1 MCCKNINNMSIKT
14 SKILI
19 PIDFSDQ
26 SMYALS
32 QACSLAQTKNSKIY
46 ILSVIEEQNKISSL
60 FLDDQT
66 DMLQN
71 KVKSKLNQISIDM
84 SSKYNIDIE
93 LMVSKGKVY
102 NQIIEVS
109 KMISTDLIVMGTTG
123 SPKEGFKKFI
133 GSNAER
139 VVRLAQCPVITIK
152 GKNLRNGCQNIILPL
167 DLEKETREKITYA
180 IEYARYWHATVR
192 LVSVLLDDNQQNKN
206 VLIKNLNQA
215 EKFIKDAGISCTA
228 ELVTGNKKVTLGD
241 FVFNYAKEND
251 GDLVMIMT
259 KKEELSLSQN
269 ISVTARYI
277 INNSEIPVMSI
288 RPKKQNYANKSS
300 VSF

>member
-1 MCCKNINNMSIKT
+1 MSIKT

-19 PIDFSDQ
+19 PIDFSNQ
-26 SMYALS
+26 SMYALN
-32 QACSLAQTKNSKIY
+32 QACSLAQTKNSKVY

-66 DMLQN
+66 DILQN
-71 KVKSKLNQISIDM
+71 KVKSKLNQICEEIQ
-84 SSKYNIDIE
+84 SKYKIDIE
-93 LMVSKGKVY
+93 VMVSKGKVY
-102 NQIIEVS
+102 NQIIDVS

-123 SPKEGFKKFI
+123 SPKEGFKRFI

-152 GKNLRNGCQNIILPL
+152 GQNLRNGCQNIILPL

-180 IEYARYWHATVR
+180 IEYARYWDATIR

-206 VLIKNLNQA
+206 VLIKNIKQA
-215 EKFIKDAGISCTA
+215 ERFIKDAGVSCSA
-228 ELVTGNKKVTLGD
+228 ELVSGDKKVNLGD

-251 GDLVMIMT
+251 GDLIMIMT

>member
-1 MCCKNINNMSIKT
+1 MSIKT

-19 PIDFSDQ
+19 PIDFSNQ

-32 QACSLAQTKNSKIY
+32 QACSLAQTKNAKIY

-71 KVKSKLNQISIDM
+71 KVKSKLNQISSDM
-84 SSKYNIDIE
+84 HFKYNIDIE
-93 LMVSKGKVY
+93 VMVAKGKVY

-152 GKNLRNGCQNIILPL
+152 GQNLRNGCQNIILPL

-180 IEYARYWHATVR
+180 IEYARYWNATIR

-215 EKFIKDAGISCTA
+215 EKFIKDAGIRCTA
-228 ELVTGNKKVTLGD
+228 ELVTGDKKVTLGD

-251 GDLVMIMT
+251 GDLIMIMT

-300 VSF
+300 LSF

>member
-1 MCCKNINNMSIKT
+1 MFCKNIYYISIKT

-19 PIDFSDQ
+19 PIDFSNQ
-26 SMYALS
+26 SMYALN
-32 QACSLAQTKNSKIY
+32 QACNIAQTKNSKVY

-66 DMLQN
+66 DILQN
-71 KVKSKLNQISIDM
+71 KVKSKLNQICEEIQ
-84 SSKYNIDIE
+84 SKYKIDIE
-93 LMVSKGKVY
+93 VMVSKGKVY
-102 NQIIEVS
+102 NQIIDVS

-123 SPKEGFKKFI
+123 SPKEGFKRFI

-152 GKNLRNGCQNIILPL
+152 GQNLRNGCQNIILPL

-180 IEYARYWHATVR
+180 IEYARYWDATIR

-206 VLIKNLNQA
+206 VLIKNINQA
-215 EKFIKDAGISCTA
+215 ERFIKDAGVSCSA
-228 ELVTGNKKVTLGD
+228 ELVSGDKKVNLGD

-251 GDLVMIMT
+251 GDLIMIMT

-269 ISVTARYI
+269 ISVTTRYI

>member
-1 MCCKNINNMSIKT
+1 MSIKT

-19 PIDFSDQ
+19 PIDFSNQ

-32 QACSLAQTKNSKIY
+32 QACSLAQTKNAKIY

-71 KVKSKLNQISIDM
+71 KVKSKLNQISIDIH
-84 SSKYNIDIE
+84 SKYNVDIE
-93 LMVSKGKVY
+93 VMVAKGKVY

-123 SPKEGFKKFI
+123 SPKEVFKKFI

-152 GKNLRNGCQNIILPL
+152 GQNLRNGCQNIILPL

-215 EKFIKDAGISCTA
+215 EKFIKDAGVSCTA

-241 FVFNYAKEND
+241 FVFNYAEEND
-251 GDLVMIMT
+251 GDLIMIMT
-259 KKEELSLSQN
+259 KKEELSLSKN

>member
-1 MCCKNINNMSIKT
+1 MSIKA

-19 PIDFSDQ
+19 PIDFSNQ
-26 SMYALS
+26 SMYALN
-32 QACSLAQTKNSKIY
+32 QACSIAQAKNSKVY

-66 DMLQN
+66 DILQN
-71 KVKSKLNQISIDM
+71 KVKSKLNQICEEM
-84 SSKYNIDIE
+84 QSKYKIDIE
-93 LMVSKGKVY
+93 VMVSKGKVY
-102 NQIIEVS
+102 NQIIDVS

-123 SPKEGFKKFI
+123 SPKEGFKRFI

-152 GKNLRNGCQNIILPL
+152 GQNLRNGCQNIILPL

-180 IEYARYWHATVR
+180 IEYARYWDATIR
-192 LVSVLLDDNQQNKN
+192 LVSILLDDNQHNKN
-206 VLIKNLNQA
+206 VLIKNINQA
-215 EKFIKDAGISCTA
+215 ERFIKDAGVSCSA
-228 ELVTGNKKVTLGD
+228 ELVSGDKKVTLGD

-251 GDLVMIMT
+251 GDLIMIMT

-288 RPKKQNYANKSS
+288 RPKKQRYANKSS

>member
-1 MCCKNINNMSIKT
+1 MSIKT

-19 PIDFSDQ
+19 PIDFSNQ
-26 SMYALS
+26 SMYALN
-32 QACSLAQTKNSKIY
+32 QACSLAQTKNSKVY

-66 DMLQN
+66 DILQN
-71 KVKSKLNQISIDM
+71 KVKSKLNQICEEIQF
-84 SSKYNIDIE
+84 KYKIDIE
-93 LMVSKGKVY
+93 VMVSKGKVY
-102 NQIIEVS
+102 NQIIDVS

-123 SPKEGFKKFI
+123 SPKEGFKRFI

-152 GKNLRNGCQNIILPL
+152 GQNLRNGCQNIILPL

-180 IEYARYWHATVR
+180 IEYARYWDATIR

-206 VLIKNLNQA
+206 VLIKNINQA
-215 EKFIKDAGISCTA
+215 ERFIKDAGVSCSA
-228 ELVTGNKKVTLGD
+228 ELVSGDKKVTLGD

-251 GDLVMIMT
+251 GDLIMIMT

>member
-1 MCCKNINNMSIKT
+1 MSIKT

-19 PIDFSDQ
+19 PIDFSNQ
-26 SMYALS
+26 SMYALN
-32 QACSLAQTKNSKIY
+32 QACSLAQTKNSKVY

-66 DMLQN
+66 DILQN
-71 KVKSKLNQISIDM
+71 KVKSKLNQICEEIQ
-84 SSKYNIDIE
+84 SKYKIDIE
-93 LMVSKGKVY
+93 VMVSKGKVY
-102 NQIIEVS
+102 NQIIDVS
-109 KMISTDLIVMGTTG
+109 KMISTDLIEMGTTG
-123 SPKEGFKKFI
+123 SPKEGFKRFI

-152 GKNLRNGCQNIILPL
+152 GQNLRNGCQNIILPL

-180 IEYARYWHATVR
+180 IEYARYWDATIR

-206 VLIKNLNQA
+206 VLIKNINQA
-215 EKFIKDAGISCTA
+215 ERFIKDAGVSCSA
-228 ELVTGNKKVTLGD
+228 ELVSGDKKVTLGD

-251 GDLVMIMT
+251 GDLIMIMT

>member
-1 MCCKNINNMSIKT
+1 MSIKT

-19 PIDFSDQ
+19 PIDFSNQ
-26 SMYALS
+26 SMYALN
-32 QACSLAQTKNSKIY
+32 QACSLAQTKNSKVY

-60 FLDDQT
+60 FLDHQT
-66 DMLQN
+66 DILQN
-71 KVKSKLNQISIDM
+71 KVKSKLNHICEEMQ
-84 SSKYNIDIE
+84 SKYNIDIE
-93 LMVSKGKVY
+93 VMVAKGKVY
-102 NQIIEVS
+102 NQIIDVS

-123 SPKEGFKKFI
+123 SPKEGFKRFI

-152 GKNLRNGCQNIILPL
+152 GQNLRNGCQNIILPL

-180 IEYARYWHATVR
+180 IEYARYWDATIR
-192 LVSVLLDDNQQNKN
+192 LVSVLLDDNQHNKN
-206 VLIKNLNQA
+206 LLIKNINQA
-215 EKFIKDAGISCTA
+215 EKFIKDAGVSCSA
-228 ELVTGNKKVTLGD
+228 ELVSGDKKITLGD

-251 GDLVMIMT
+251 GDLIMIMT

-277 INNSEIPVMSI
+277 INNSAIPVMSI

>member
-1 MCCKNINNMSIKT
+1 MSIKT

-19 PIDFSDQ
+19 PIDFSNQ
-26 SMYALS
+26 SMYALN
-32 QACSLAQTKNSKIY
+32 QACSLAQTKNSKVY

-66 DMLQN
+66 DILQN
-71 KVKSKLNQISIDM
+71 KVKSKLNQICEEIQ
-84 SSKYNIDIE
+84 SKYKIDVE
-93 LMVSKGKVY
+93 VMVSKGNVY
-102 NQIIEVS
+102 NQIINVS

-152 GKNLRNGCQNIILPL
+152 GQNLKNGCKNIILPL

-180 IEYARYWHATVR
+180 IEYARYWDATVR
-192 LVSVLLDDNQQNKN
+192 LVSILLDDNQHNKN
-206 VLIKNLNQA
+206 LLIKNINQA
-215 EKFIKDAGISCTA
+215 ERFIKNAGVSCSA
-228 ELVTGNKKVTLGD
+228 ELVSGDKKLTLGD
-241 FVFNYAKEND
+241 FVFNYARESD
-251 GDLVMIMT
+251 GDLIMIMT

>member
-1 MCCKNINNMSIKT
+1 MSIKT

>member
-1 MCCKNINNMSIKT
+1 MSIKT

-84 SSKYNIDIE
+84 HSKYNIDIE
-93 LMVSKGKVY
+93 VMVAKGKVY

-152 GKNLRNGCQNIILPL
+152 GQNLRNGCQNIILPL

-251 GDLVMIMT
+251 GDLIMIMT

-277 INNSEIPVMSI
+277 INSSEIPVMSI

>member
-1 MCCKNINNMSIKT
+1 MSIKT

-19 PIDFSDQ
+19 PIDFSNQ
-26 SMYALS
+26 SMYALN
-32 QACSLAQTKNSKIY
+32 QACSLAQTKNSKVY

-66 DMLQN
+66 DILQN
-71 KVKSKLNQISIDM
+71 KVKSKLNQICEEIQ
-84 SSKYNIDIE
+84 SKYKIDIE
-93 LMVSKGKVY
+93 VMVSKGKVY
-102 NQIIEVS
+102 NQIIDVS

-123 SPKEGFKKFI
+123 SPKEGFKRFI

-152 GKNLRNGCQNIILPL
+152 GQNLRNGCQNIILPL

-180 IEYARYWHATVR
+180 IEYARYWDATIR

-206 VLIKNLNQA
+206 VLIKNINQA
-215 EKFIKDAGISCTA
+215 ERFIKDAGVSCSA
-228 ELVTGNKKVTLGD
+228 ELVSGDKKVTLGD

-251 GDLVMIMT
+251 GDLIMIMT

-288 RPKKQNYANKSS
+288 RPKKQNYANRSS

>member
-1 MCCKNINNMSIKT
+1 MSIKT

-19 PIDFSDQ
+19 PIDFSNQ
-26 SMYALS
+26 SMYALN
-32 QACSLAQTKNSKIY
+32 QACSLAQTKNSKVY

-66 DMLQN
+66 DILQN
-71 KVKSKLNQISIDM
+71 KVKSKLNQICEEIQ
-84 SSKYNIDIE
+84 SKYKIDIE
-93 LMVSKGKVY
+93 VMVSKGKVY
-102 NQIIEVS
+102 NQIIDVS

-123 SPKEGFKKFI
+123 SPKEGFKRFI

-152 GKNLRNGCQNIILPL
+152 GQNLRNGCQNIILPL

-180 IEYARYWHATVR
+180 IEYARYWDATIR
-192 LVSVLLDDNQQNKN
+192 LVSVLLDDNQHNKN
-206 VLIKNLNQA
+206 VLIKNINQS
-215 EKFIKDAGISCTA
+215 ERFIKDAGVSCSA
-228 ELVTGNKKVTLGD
+228 ELVSGDKKVTLGD

-251 GDLVMIMT
+251 GDLIMIMT

>member
-1 MCCKNINNMSIKT
+1 MSIKT

-19 PIDFSDQ
+19 PIDFSNQ
-26 SMYALS
+26 SMYALT
-32 QACSLAQTKNSKIY
+32 QACNIAQIKNSKVY

-66 DMLQN
+66 DILQN
-71 KVKSKLNQISIDM
+71 KVKSKLNQISEEM
-84 SSKYNIDIE
+84 HSKYHIDVE
-93 LMVSKGKVY
+93 VMVSKGNVY
-102 NQIIEVS
+102 NQIINVS

-152 GKNLRNGCQNIILPL
+152 GQNLKNGCKNIILPL
-167 DLEKETREKITYA
+167 DLQKETREKITYA
-180 IEYARYWHATVR
+180 IEYARYWDATVR
-192 LVSVLLDDNQQNKN
+192 LVSVLLDDNQHNKN
-206 VLIKNLNQA
+206 VLIKNINQA
-215 EKFIKDAGISCTA
+215 ERFIKNAGVSCSA
-228 ELVTGNKKVTLGD
+228 ELVSGDKKLTLGD
-241 FVFNYAKEND
+241 FVFNYARESD
-251 GDLVMIMT
+251 GDLIMIMT

-288 RPKKQNYANKSS
+288 RPKKQNFANKSS

>member
-1 MCCKNINNMSIKT
+1 MSIKA

-19 PIDFSDQ
+19 PIDFSNQ
-26 SMYALS
+26 SMYALN
-32 QACSLAQTKNSKIY
+32 QACSLAETKNSKVY

-66 DMLQN
+66 DILQN
-71 KVKSKLNQISIDM
+71 KVKSKLNQICEEIQ
-84 SSKYNIDIE
+84 SKYKIDIE
-93 LMVSKGKVY
+93 VMVSKGKVY
-102 NQIIEVS
+102 NQIIDVS

-123 SPKEGFKKFI
+123 SPKEGFKRFI

-152 GKNLRNGCQNIILPL
+152 GQNLRNGCQNIILPL

-180 IEYARYWHATVR
+180 IEYARYWDATIR
-192 LVSVLLDDNQQNKN
+192 LVSVLLDDNQHNKN
-206 VLIKNLNQA
+206 VLIKNINQA
-215 EKFIKDAGISCTA
+215 ERFIKDAGVSCSA
-228 ELVTGNKKVTLGD
+228 ELVSGDKKVTLGD

-251 GDLVMIMT
+251 GDLIMIMT

>member
-1 MCCKNINNMSIKT
+1 MSIKT

-19 PIDFSDQ
+19 PIDFSNQ
-26 SMYALS
+26 SMYALN
-32 QACSLAQTKNSKIY
+32 QACSLAQTKNSKVY

-66 DMLQN
+66 DILQN
-71 KVKSKLNQISIDM
+71 KVKSKLNQICDEIQ
-84 SSKYNIDIE
+84 SKYKIDIE
-93 LMVSKGKVY
+93 VMVSKGKVY
-102 NQIIEVS
+102 NQIIDVS

-123 SPKEGFKKFI
+123 SPKEGFKRFI

-152 GKNLRNGCQNIILPL
+152 GQNLRNGCQNIILPL

-180 IEYARYWHATVR
+180 IEYARYWDATIR
-192 LVSVLLDDNQQNKN
+192 LVSVLLDDNQHNKN
-206 VLIKNLNQA
+206 VLIKNINQA
-215 EKFIKDAGISCTA
+215 ERFIKDAGVSCSA
-228 ELVTGNKKVTLGD
+228 ELVSGDKKVTLGD

-251 GDLVMIMT
+251 GDLIMIMT

>member
-1 MCCKNINNMSIKT
+1 MCRKNINNMSIKT

-46 ILSVIEEQNKISSL
+46 MLSVIEEQNKISSL

-71 KVKSKLNQISIDM
+71 KVKSKLNQISNDM
-84 SSKYNIDIE
+84 YSKYNIDIE
-93 LMVSKGKVY
+93 IMVAKGKVY

-123 SPKEGFKKFI
+123 SPKEGFTKFI

-288 RPKKQNYANKSS
+288 RPKKQNYANTSS

>member
-1 MCCKNINNMSIKT
+1 MSIKT

-19 PIDFSDQ
+19 PIDFSNQ
-26 SMYALS
+26 SMYALN
-32 QACSLAQTKNSKIY
+32 QACSLAQTKNSKVY

-66 DMLQN
+66 DILQN
-71 KVKSKLNQISIDM
+71 KVKSKLNQIWEEM
-84 SSKYNIDIE
+84 HSKYNIDIE
-93 LMVSKGKVY
+93 VMVSKGNVY
-102 NQIIEVS
+102 NQIIDVS

-123 SPKEGFKKFI
+123 SPKEGFKRFI

-152 GKNLRNGCQNIILPL
+152 GQNLRNGCQNIILPL

-180 IEYARYWHATVR
+180 IEYARYWDATIR
-192 LVSVLLDDNQQNKN
+192 LVSVLLDDNQHNKN
-206 VLIKNLNQA
+206 VLIKNINQA
-215 EKFIKDAGISCTA
+215 ERFIKDAGVSCSA
-228 ELVTGNKKVTLGD
+228 ELVSGDKKVTLGD

-251 GDLVMIMT
+251 GDLIMIMT

>member
-1 MCCKNINNMSIKT
+1 MSIKT

-19 PIDFSDQ
+19 PIDFSNQ
-26 SMYALS
+26 SMYALN
-32 QACSLAQTKNSKIY
+32 QACSLAQTKNSKVY

-66 DMLQN
+66 DILQN
-71 KVKSKLNQISIDM
+71 KVKSKLNQICEEIQ
-84 SSKYNIDIE
+84 SKYKIDIE
-93 LMVSKGKVY
+93 VMVSKGKVY
-102 NQIIEVS
+102 NQIIDVS

-123 SPKEGFKKFI
+123 SPKEGFKRFI

-152 GKNLRNGCQNIILPL
+152 GQNLRNGCQNIILPL

-180 IEYARYWHATVR
+180 IEYARYWDATIR
-192 LVSVLLDDNQQNKN
+192 LVSVLLDDNQHNKN
-206 VLIKNLNQA
+206 VLIKNINQA
-215 EKFIKDAGISCTA
+215 ERFIKDAGVSCSA
-228 ELVTGNKKVTLGD
+228 ELVSGDKKVTLGD

-251 GDLVMIMT
+251 GDLIMIMT

-288 RPKKQNYANKSS
+288 RPKKQNYANRSS
-300 VSF
+300 ISF

>member
-1 MCCKNINNMSIKT
+1 MSIKT

-19 PIDFSDQ
+19 PIDFSNQ
-26 SMYALS
+26 SMYALN
-32 QACSLAQTKNSKIY
+32 QACSLAQTKNSKVY

-66 DMLQN
+66 DILQN
-71 KVKSKLNQISIDM
+71 KVKSKLNQICEEM
-84 SSKYNIDIE
+84 HSKYNIDIE
-93 LMVSKGKVY
+93 VMVSKGRVY
-102 NQIIEVS
+102 NQIIDVS

-123 SPKEGFKKFI
+123 SPKEGFKRFI

-152 GKNLRNGCQNIILPL
+152 GQNLKNGCKNIILPL

-180 IEYARYWHATVR
+180 IEYARYWDATVR
-192 LVSVLLDDNQQNKN
+192 LVSVLLDDNQHNKN
-206 VLIKNLNQA
+206 VLIKNINQA
-215 EKFIKDAGISCTA
+215 ERFIKDAGVSCSA
-228 ELVTGNKKVTLGD
+228 ELVSGDKKVTLGD

-251 GDLVMIMT
+251 GDLIMIMT

>member
-1 MCCKNINNMSIKT
+1 MSIKA

-19 PIDFSDQ
+19 PIDFSNQ
-26 SMYALS
+26 SMYALN
-32 QACSLAQTKNSKIY
+32 QACSLAQTKNSKVY

-66 DMLQN
+66 DILQN
-71 KVKSKLNQISIDM
+71 KVKSKLNQICEEIQ
-84 SSKYNIDIE
+84 SKYKIDIE
-93 LMVSKGKVY
+93 VMVSKGKVY
-102 NQIIEVS
+102 NQIIDVS

-123 SPKEGFKKFI
+123 SPKEGFKRFI

-152 GKNLRNGCQNIILPL
+152 GQNLRNGCQNIILPL

-180 IEYARYWHATVR
+180 IEYARYWDATIR
-192 LVSVLLDDNQQNKN
+192 LVSVLLDDNQHNQN
-206 VLIKNLNQA
+206 VLIKNINQA
-215 EKFIKDAGISCTA
+215 ERFIKDAGVSCSA
-228 ELVTGNKKVTLGD
+228 ELVSGDKKVTLGD

-251 GDLVMIMT
+251 GDLIMIMT

-288 RPKKQNYANKSS
+288 RPKKQRYANKSS

>member
-102 NQIIEVS
+102 NQIIDVS

>member
-1 MCCKNINNMSIKT
+1 MSIKT

-19 PIDFSDQ
+19 PIDFSNQ
-26 SMYALS
+26 SMYALT
-32 QACSLAQTKNSKIY
+32 QACNIAQTKNSKVY

-66 DMLQN
+66 DILQN
-71 KVKSKLNQISIDM
+71 KVKSKLNQISEEM
-84 SSKYNIDIE
+84 QSKYKIDVE
-93 LMVSKGKVY
+93 VMVSKGKVY
-102 NQIIEVS
+102 NQIIDVS

-123 SPKEGFKKFI
+123 SPKEGFKRFI

-152 GKNLRNGCQNIILPL
+152 GQNLKNGCKNIILPL

-180 IEYARYWHATVR
+180 IEYARYWDATVR
-192 LVSVLLDDNQQNKN
+192 LVSVLLDDNQHNKN
-206 VLIKNLNQA
+206 VLIKNINQA
-215 EKFIKDAGISCTA
+215 ERFIKNAGVSCSA
-228 ELVTGNKKVTLGD
+228 ELVSGDKKVTLGD
-241 FVFNYAKEND
+241 FVFNYAKESD
-251 GDLVMIMT
+251 GDLIMIMT

-288 RPKKQNYANKSS
+288 RPKKQNFANKSS

>member
-1 MCCKNINNMSIKT
+1 MSIKT

-19 PIDFSDQ
+19 PIDFSNQ
-26 SMYALS
+26 SMYALN
-32 QACSLAQTKNSKIY
+32 QACSLAQTKNSKVY

-66 DMLQN
+66 DILQN
-71 KVKSKLNQISIDM
+71 KVKSKLNQISEEIQ
-84 SSKYNIDIE
+84 SKYKIDIE
-93 LMVSKGKVY
+93 VMFY
-102 NQIIEVS
+102 NQIIDVS

-123 SPKEGFKKFI
+123 SPKEGFKRFI

-152 GKNLRNGCQNIILPL
+152 GQNLRNGCQNIILPL

-180 IEYARYWHATVR
+180 IEYARYWDATIR
-192 LVSVLLDDNQQNKN
+192 LVSVLLDDNQHNKN
-206 VLIKNLNQA
+206 VLIKNINQA
-215 EKFIKDAGISCTA
+215 ERFIKDAGVSCSA
-228 ELVTGNKKVTLGD
+228 ELVSGDKKVTLGD

-251 GDLVMIMT
+251 GDLIMIMT

>member
-1 MCCKNINNMSIKT
+1 MSIKT

-19 PIDFSDQ
+19 PIDFSNQ
-26 SMYALS
+26 SMYALN
-32 QACSLAQTKNSKIY
+32 QACSLAQTKNSKVY

-66 DMLQN
+66 DILQN
-71 KVKSKLNQISIDM
+71 KVKSKLNQICEEIQ
-84 SSKYNIDIE
+84 SKYKIDIE
-93 LMVSKGKVY
+93 VMVSKGKVY
-102 NQIIEVS
+102 NQIIDVS

-123 SPKEGFKKFI
+123 SPKEGFKRFI

-152 GKNLRNGCQNIILPL
+152 GQNLRNGCQNIILPL

-180 IEYARYWHATVR
+180 IEYARYWDATIR

-206 VLIKNLNQA
+206 VLIKNINQA
-215 EKFIKDAGISCTA
+215 ERFIKDAGVSCSA
-228 ELVTGNKKVTLGD
+228 ELVSGDKKVTLGD

-251 GDLVMIMT
+251 GDLIMIMT

>member
-1 MCCKNINNMSIKT
+1 MSIKT

-19 PIDFSDQ
+19 PIDFSNQ
-26 SMYALS
+26 SMYALT
-32 QACSLAQTKNSKIY
+32 QACNIAQIKNSKVY

-66 DMLQN
+66 DILQN
-71 KVKSKLNQISIDM
+71 KVKSKLNQISEEM
-84 SSKYNIDIE
+84 HSKYHIDVE
-93 LMVSKGKVY
+93 VMVSKGNVY
-102 NQIIEVS
+102 NQIIDVS

-152 GKNLRNGCQNIILPL
+152 GQNLKNGCKNIILPL

-180 IEYARYWHATVR
+180 IEYARYWDATVR
-192 LVSVLLDDNQQNKN
+192 LVSVLLDDNQHNKN
-206 VLIKNLNQA
+206 LLIKNINQA
-215 EKFIKDAGISCTA
+215 ERFIKNAGVSCSA
-228 ELVTGNKKVTLGD
+228 ELVSGDKKLTLGD
-241 FVFNYAKEND
+241 FVFSYAKESD
-251 GDLVMIMT
+251 GDLIMIMT

>member
-1 MCCKNINNMSIKT
+1 MSIKT

-19 PIDFSDQ
+19 PIDFSNQ
-26 SMYALS
+26 SMYALN
-32 QACSLAQTKNSKIY
+32 QACNLAQTKNSKVY

-66 DMLQN
+66 DILQN
-71 KVKSKLNQISIDM
+71 KVKSKLNQICEEIQ
-84 SSKYNIDIE
+84 SKYKIDIE
-93 LMVSKGKVY
+93 VMVSKGKVY
-102 NQIIEVS
+102 NQIIDVS

-123 SPKEGFKKFI
+123 SPKEGFKRFI

-152 GKNLRNGCQNIILPL
+152 GQNLRNGCQNIILPL

-180 IEYARYWHATVR
+180 IEYARYWDATIR
-192 LVSVLLDDNQQNKN
+192 LVSVLLDDNQHNQNI
-206 VLIKNLNQA
+206 LIKNINQA
-215 EKFIKDAGISCTA
+215 ERFIKDAGVSCSA
-228 ELVTGNKKVTLGD
+228 ELVSGDKKVTLGD

-251 GDLVMIMT
+251 GDLIMIMT

-300 VSF
+300 ISF

>member
-1 MCCKNINNMSIKT
+1 
-14 SKILI
+14 
-19 PIDFSDQ
+19 
-26 SMYALS
+26 MYALT
-32 QACSLAQTKNSKIY
+32 QACNIAQIKNSKVY

-66 DMLQN
+66 DILQN
-71 KVKSKLNQISIDM
+71 KVKSKLNQISEEM
-84 SSKYNIDIE
+84 HSKYHIDVE
-93 LMVSKGKVY
+93 VMVSKGNVY
-102 NQIIEVS
+102 NQIINVS

-152 GKNLRNGCQNIILPL
+152 GQNLKNGCKNIILPL
-167 DLEKETREKITYA
+167 DLQKETREKITYA
-180 IEYARYWHATVR
+180 IEYARYWDATVR
-192 LVSVLLDDNQQNKN
+192 LVSVLLDDNQHNKN
-206 VLIKNLNQA
+206 VLIKNINQA
-215 EKFIKDAGISCTA
+215 ERFIKNAGVSCSA
-228 ELVTGNKKVTLGD
+228 ELVSGDKKLTLGD
-241 FVFNYAKEND
+241 FVFNYARESD
-251 GDLVMIMT
+251 GDLIMIMT

-288 RPKKQNYANKSS
+288 RPKKQNFANKSS

>member
-1 MCCKNINNMSIKT
+1 MSIKT

-19 PIDFSDQ
+19 PIDFSNQ

-32 QACSLAQTKNSKIY
+32 QACSLAQTKNAKIY
-46 ILSVIEEQNKISSL
+46 VLSVIEEQNKISSL

-84 SSKYNIDIE
+84 HSKYNIHIE
-93 LMVSKGKVY
+93 VMVAKGRVY

-152 GKNLRNGCQNIILPL
+152 GQNLRNGCQNIILPL
-167 DLEKETREKITYA
+167 DLEKETREKITYS

-215 EKFIKDAGISCTA
+215 EKFIRDAGISCTA

-251 GDLVMIMT
+251 GDLIMIMT

-288 RPKKQNYANKSS
+288 RPKKQNYANASS
-300 VSF
+300 LLF

>member
-1 MCCKNINNMSIKT
+1 MSIKT

-19 PIDFSDQ
+19 PIDFSNQ
-26 SMYALS
+26 SMYALN
-32 QACSLAQTKNSKIY
+32 QACSLAQTKNSKVY

-66 DMLQN
+66 DILQN
-71 KVKSKLNQISIDM
+71 KVKSKLNQICEEM
-84 SSKYNIDIE
+84 QFKYKIDIE
-93 LMVSKGKVY
+93 VMVSKGKVY
-102 NQIIEVS
+102 NQIIDVS

-123 SPKEGFKKFI
+123 SPKEGFKRFI

-152 GKNLRNGCQNIILPL
+152 GQNLRNGCQNIILPL

-180 IEYARYWHATVR
+180 IEYARYWDATIR

-206 VLIKNLNQA
+206 VLIKNINQA
-215 EKFIKDAGISCTA
+215 ERFIKDAGVSCSA
-228 ELVTGNKKVTLGD
+228 ELVSGDKKVTLGD

-251 GDLVMIMT
+251 GDLIMIMT
-259 KKEELSLSQN
+259 KKEELRLSQN

>member
-1 MCCKNINNMSIKT
+1 MSIKA

-19 PIDFSDQ
+19 PIDFSNQ
-26 SMYALS
+26 SMYALN
-32 QACSLAQTKNSKIY
+32 QACSLAQTKNSKVY

-66 DMLQN
+66 DILQN
-71 KVKSKLNQISIDM
+71 KVKSKLNQICEEIQ
-84 SSKYNIDIE
+84 SKYKIDIE
-93 LMVSKGKVY
+93 VMVSKGKVY
-102 NQIIEVS
+102 NQIIDVS

-123 SPKEGFKKFI
+123 SPKEGFKRFI

-152 GKNLRNGCQNIILPL
+152 GQNLRNGCQNIILPL

-180 IEYARYWHATVR
+180 IEYARYWDATIR
-192 LVSVLLDDNQQNKN
+192 LVSILLDDNQHNKN
-206 VLIKNLNQA
+206 VLIKNINQA
-215 EKFIKDAGISCTA
+215 ERFIKDAGVSCSA
-228 ELVTGNKKVTLGD
+228 ELVSGDKKVTLGD
-241 FVFNYAKEND
+241 FVFNYANENNA
-251 GDLVMIMT
+251 DLIMIMT

>member
-1 MCCKNINNMSIKT
+1 MSIKT

-19 PIDFSDQ
+19 PIDFSNQ
-26 SMYALS
+26 SMYALN
-32 QACSLAQTKNSKIY
+32 QACSLAQTKNSKVY

-66 DMLQN
+66 DILQN
-71 KVKSKLNQISIDM
+71 KVKSKLNQICEEIQ
-84 SSKYNIDIE
+84 SKYKIDIE
-93 LMVSKGKVY
+93 VMVSKGKVY
-102 NQIIEVS
+102 NQIIDVS

-123 SPKEGFKKFI
+123 SPKEGFKRFI

-152 GKNLRNGCQNIILPL
+152 GQNLRNGCQNIILPL

-180 IEYARYWHATVR
+180 IEYARYWDATIR

-206 VLIKNLNQA
+206 VLIKNINQA
-215 EKFIKDAGISCTA
+215 ERFIKDAGVSCSA
-228 ELVTGNKKVTLGD
+228 ELVSGDKKVNLGD

-251 GDLVMIMT
+251 GDLIMIMT

-288 RPKKQNYANKSS
+288 RPKKAKLRE
-300 VSF
+300 

>member
-1 MCCKNINNMSIKT
+1 MSIKT

-19 PIDFSDQ
+19 PIDFSNQ
-26 SMYALS
+26 SMYALN
-32 QACSLAQTKNSKIY
+32 QACSLAQTKNSKVY

-66 DMLQN
+66 DILQN
-71 KVKSKLNQISIDM
+71 KVKSKLNQICEEM
-84 SSKYNIDIE
+84 QSKYKIDIE
-93 LMVSKGKVY
+93 VMVSKGKVY
-102 NQIIEVS
+102 NQIIDVS

-123 SPKEGFKKFI
+123 SPKEGFKRFI

-152 GKNLRNGCQNIILPL
+152 GQNLRNGCQNIILPL

-180 IEYARYWHATVR
+180 IEYARYWDATIR

-206 VLIKNLNQA
+206 VLIKNINQA
-215 EKFIKDAGISCTA
+215 ERFIKEAGVSCSA
-228 ELVTGNKKVTLGD
+228 ELVSGDKKVTLGD

-251 GDLVMIMT
+251 GDLIMIMT

>member
-1 MCCKNINNMSIKT
+1 MSIKT

-19 PIDFSDQ
+19 PIDFSNQ
-26 SMYALS
+26 SMYALD

-66 DMLQN
+66 DILQN
-71 KVKSKLNQISIDM
+71 KVKYKLSQICEEIQ
-84 SSKYNIDIE
+84 SKYKIDIE
-93 LMVSKGKVY
+93 VMVSKGKVY
-102 NQIIEVS
+102 NQIIDVS
-109 KMISTDLIVMGTTG
+109 KMISTDLVVMGTTG
-123 SPKEGFKKFI
+123 SPKEGLKRFI

-152 GKNLRNGCQNIILPL
+152 GQNLRNGCQNIILPL

-180 IEYARYWHATVR
+180 IEYARYWDATIR
-192 LVSVLLDDNQQNKN
+192 LVSVLLDDNQHNKN
-206 VLIKNLNQA
+206 VLIKNINQA
-215 EKFIKDAGISCTA
+215 ERFIKDAGVSCSA
-228 ELVTGNKKVTLGD
+228 ELVSGDKKVTLGD

-251 GDLVMIMT
+251 GDLIMIMT

>member
-1 MCCKNINNMSIKT
+1 MSIKT

-19 PIDFSDQ
+19 PIDFSNQ
-26 SMYALS
+26 SMYALT
-32 QACSLAQTKNSKIY
+32 QACNIAQTKNSKVY

-66 DMLQN
+66 DILQN
-71 KVKSKLNQISIDM
+71 KVKSKLNQICEEIQ
-84 SSKYNIDIE
+84 SKYKIDIE
-93 LMVSKGKVY
+93 VMVSKGKVY
-102 NQIIEVS
+102 NQIIDVS

-123 SPKEGFKKFI
+123 SPKEGFKRFI

-152 GKNLRNGCQNIILPL
+152 GQNLRNGCQNIILPL

-180 IEYARYWHATVR
+180 IEYARYWDATIR
-192 LVSVLLDDNQQNKN
+192 LVSVLLDDNQHNKN
-206 VLIKNLNQA
+206 VLIKNINQA
-215 EKFIKDAGISCTA
+215 ERFIKDAGVSCSA
-228 ELVTGNKKVTLGD
+228 ELVSGDKKVTLGD

-251 GDLVMIMT
+251 GDLIMIMT

-288 RPKKQNYANKSS
+288 RPKKQNYANRSS

>member
-1 MCCKNINNMSIKT
+1 MSIKT

-19 PIDFSDQ
+19 PIDFSNQ
-26 SMYALS
+26 SMYALN
-32 QACSLAQTKNSKIY
+32 QACSLAQTKNSKVY

-66 DMLQN
+66 DILQN
-71 KVKSKLNQISIDM
+71 KVKSKLNQICEEIQ
-84 SSKYNIDIE
+84 SKYKIDIE
-93 LMVSKGKVY
+93 VMVSKGKVY
-102 NQIIEVS
+102 NQIIDVS

-123 SPKEGFKKFI
+123 SPKEGFKRFI

-152 GKNLRNGCQNIILPL
+152 GQNLRNGCQNIILPL

-180 IEYARYWHATVR
+180 IEYARYWGATIR
-192 LVSVLLDDNQQNKN
+192 LVSVLLDDNQHNKN
-206 VLIKNLNQA
+206 VLIKNINQA
-215 EKFIKDAGISCTA
+215 ERFIKDAGVSCSA
-228 ELVTGNKKVTLGD
+228 ELVSGDKKVTLGD

-251 GDLVMIMT
+251 GDLIMIMT

-288 RPKKQNYANKSS
+288 RPKKQNYANRSS